1 MARTIEKT
9 FTSFLS
15 TAVFFA
21 TFLIAGDI
29 LIAVL
34 TAVATAIVQ
43 AVLRRT
49 AHQRTAL
56 IWASLATVLA
66 LTGLSLKGD
75 DATAATLSAA
85 QITRQMHQAVSRGGC
100 HVRTHAVEARLTAS
114 PSL

>member
-29 LIAVL
+29 LIAAL
-34 TAVATAIVQ
+34 TGVATAIIQV
-43 AVLRRT
+43 VLRRT
-49 AHQRTAL
+49 AHQRTVL
-56 IWASLATVLA
+56 IWASLAIVLA
-66 LTGLSLKGD
+66 LTGLSLNGD

-85 QITRQMHQAVSRGGC
+85 QMTRQMHPAVSRCGC
-100 HVRTHAVEARLTAS
+100 HVPAHAIEAKLKAS
-114 PSL
+114 PTL